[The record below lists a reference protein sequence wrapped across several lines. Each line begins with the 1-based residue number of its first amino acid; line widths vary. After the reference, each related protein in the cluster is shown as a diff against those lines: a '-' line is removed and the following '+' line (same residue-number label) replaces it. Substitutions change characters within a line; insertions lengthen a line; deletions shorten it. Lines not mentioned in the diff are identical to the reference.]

1 MEDMVPATAA
11 QAVPLVEVQ
20 VKGDLDAQAAP
31 EVNRLLEEALALRPQ
46 QIVVDL
52 ADCDTI
58 DAAGIL
64 LLMDAHRR
72 AVRDGGAVALRSPS
86 ERARRALRL
95 AKVDRIMQLLPYPNV
110 ALTPAG
116 QVVL

>member
-20 VKGDLDAQAAP
+20 VKGDLDAQTAP

-72 AVRDGGAVALRSPS
+72 AVRDGGSVALRSPS

-95 AKVDRIMQLLPYPNV
+95 AKVDRIMQLLPYPTV

-116 QVVL
+116 QVVR

>member
-1 MEDMVPATAA
+1 MVPATAA

-20 VKGDLDAQAAP
+20 VKGDLDAQTAP
-31 EVNRLLEEALALRPQ
+31 EVNRLLEEALALRPE

-64 LLMDAHRR
+64 LLLDAHRR
-72 AVRDGGAVALRSPS
+72 AVRDGGVVALRSPS
-86 ERARRALRL
+86 QRARRALRL
-95 AKVDRIMQLLPYPNV
+95 AKLDRIMQLLPYAV
-110 ALTPAG
+110 VEELAPAG
-116 QVVL
+116 PVVA